1 MREEFFKFA
10 AVFYPGLDAEN
21 SGALGGFYCGI
32 FCFFFG
38 GIVRADKTAQLTI
51 YAVNKTVLRCINCKY
66 DLRAV
71 FRLISFLHDRQS

>member
-21 SGALGGFYCGI
+21 SGALRVFFGRI
-32 FCFFFG
+32 FSFFFG

-51 YAVNKTVLRCINCKY
+51 YTVNKTVFYSINCKY
-66 DLRAV
+66 DL
-71 FRLISFLHDRQS
+71 